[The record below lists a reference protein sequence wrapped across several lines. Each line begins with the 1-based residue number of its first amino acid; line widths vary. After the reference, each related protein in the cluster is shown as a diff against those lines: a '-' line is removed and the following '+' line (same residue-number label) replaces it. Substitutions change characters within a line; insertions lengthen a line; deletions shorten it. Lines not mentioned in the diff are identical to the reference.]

1 MTITPT
7 SGGPSE
13 AVVQDFADMS
23 AVLTGFQSSFLR
35 PFLDPTNLSFFFYT
49 FAVAQPV
56 PTGTQSMQSIMDGL
70 LSTFDSLKAQ
80 TPALTAQQIADKLL
94 EVTSKTPSNQAQL
107 AQAIILMWYL
117 GSWYP
122 PQFQTNG
129 QQQVISSQAY
139 TKSLVWNVA
148 QAHPM
153 GFSAFTFGYWAQ
165 PPGPLDQF
173 GVNTGGGQ

>member
-13 AVVQDFADMS
+13 DVVQDFADMS

-49 FAVAQPV
+49 FAVAQPQV
-56 PTGTQSMQSIMDGL
+56 GQSMMDGL

-80 TPALTAQQIADKLL
+80 TPPLTAQQIADRLL

-122 PQFQTNG
+122 PKFQTQG
-129 QQQVISSQAY
+129 EQQVISSQAY
-139 TKSLVWNVA
+139 TRSLVWNVA

-153 GFSAFTFGYWAQ
+153 GFSQFTFGYWSQ
-165 PPGPLDQF
+165 NPPTLDQF
-173 GVNTGGGQ
+173 GVNVPSGGGQ